1 MRPTR
6 FLTRVSATALIAYAG
21 FMPGCDKD
29 PVNAELQRADVLL
42 SSLTSAGYTA
52 MPSDD
57 RRREDLQWIVN
68 RLTGKSV
75 AGLPNSMTGKG
86 VKGVSEDLKNK
97 ISTDLPTLSVAPTE
111 SPIPSQAGAANL
123 MVARALAG
131 LGEIHAKDQQV
142 KEAAL
147 LSRVAVIRAGVSEW
161 AALNALARGHEAY
174 DPAADIQRLEAQIT
188 QRQQEQA
195 AKQQAKTAQDTL
207 IDELTRKASD
217 ATAKADAERT
227 REAELRARLAGA
239 SQTERARLMEEANRI
254 RRVGDGFEKEAS
266 NLLAEA
272 SKEQPKAQVLQREL
286 DLANQQIVLLREA
299 IASAQD
305 RAAKGH
311 AAADAARASAQET
324 SQRIDQL
331 IADAKGLRTN
341 ADTPSN
347 EALDLYSKAITRVKA
362 AQTKFDDAQSK
373 GVASATAATFAQS
386 TGDIQAARARGLILL
401 AGVLESASSDKSPL
415 PNAAAYRQ
423 SAETYAAQ
431 AKDARK
437 AAKDAYEAAKELF
450 AKAGFKEK
458 ERAEAI
464 DKSLDSLAKLF
475 DDTQKT
481 PAADPKDQTPPSE
494 PGVEPAGKPAP
505 EAAAGE
511 GAPFDK
517 AAVEA
522 EVRAF
527 LQKQIDDVK
536 AGDTKSALAAL
547 EFEDA
552 AEGKL
557 LAGLIP
563 FGHAMQ
569 SLDGACKEKFTK
581 GFSDLLRETQVD
593 SVRSNPVL
601 GMLSMVGAM
610 AGDMG
615 DFGSVSAA
623 DAPLSVHAADDVEIT
638 FQGQPPMH
646 ARKRDAGW
654 RLVMPPMGLAD
665 GPMAG
670 QLKMAV
676 PMLVGAT
683 PVLESVAA
691 DTKASKYA
699 DADAMLT
706 ELAAKLTGALGKM
719 PGMPG
724 GAKPGSSP
732 PSPPGGG

>member
-1 MRPTR
+1 
-6 FLTRVSATALIAYAG
+6 
-21 FMPGCDKD
+21 
-29 PVNAELQRADVLL
+29 
-42 SSLTSAGYTA
+42 
-52 MPSDD
+52 
-57 RRREDLQWIVN
+57 
-68 RLTGKSV
+68 
-75 AGLPNSMTGKG
+75 
-86 VKGVSEDLKNK
+86 
-97 ISTDLPTLSVAPTE
+97 
-111 SPIPSQAGAANL
+111 
-123 MVARALAG
+123 
-131 LGEIHAKDQQV
+131 
-142 KEAAL
+142 
-147 LSRVAVIRAGVSEW
+147 
-161 AALNALARGHEAY
+161 
-174 DPAADIQRLEAQIT
+174 
-188 QRQQEQA
+188 
-195 AKQQAKTAQDTL
+195 
-207 IDELTRKASD
+207 
-217 ATAKADAERT
+217 
-227 REAELRARLAGA
+227 
-239 SQTERARLMEEANRI
+239 MEEANRI

-324 SQRIDQL
+324 AQRIDQL

-373 GVASATAATFAQS
+373 GVASATAAAFAQS

-423 SAETYAAQ
+423 SAETYATQ

-464 DKSLDSLAKLF
+464 DKSLESLAKLF

-481 PAADPKDQTPPSE
+481 PAADPKDQAPPSE
-494 PGVEPAGKPAP
+494 PGAKPASP
-505 EAAAGE
+505 PASEASSGDGAA
-511 GAPFDK
+511 FDK
-517 AAVEA
+517 AAVEGD
-522 EVRAF
+522 VRAF
-527 LQKQIDDVK
+527 IQKVIDDTKGGDAK
-536 AGDTKSALAAL
+536 AALAAL

-563 FGHAMQ
+563 FGYAMQ
-569 SLDGACKEKFTK
+569 SLDAACKEKFAK
-581 GFSDLLRETQVD
+581 GFADLVRESQVD
-593 SVRSNPVL
+593 AVRSNPMM
-601 GMLSMVGAM
+601 GMLTMVGGM
-610 AGDMG
+610 AGGMG
-615 DFGSVSAA
+615 DLGVASAA
-623 DAPLSVHAADDVEIT
+623 DVPLSAVAADDVEVT
-638 FQGQPPMH
+638 LPGQPVIH
-646 ARKRDAGW
+646 ARKRESAW
-654 RLVMPPMGLAD
+654 KLVMPKMGLAD
-665 GPMAG
+665 GPAAG
-670 QLKMAV
+670 QLKMAA
-676 PMLVGAT
+676 PMLEAAA

-706 ELAAKLTGALGKM
+706 ELAAKLTGALGKV

-724 GAKPGSSP
+724 GVRPGSSP
-732 PSPPGGG
+732 PPPSGGG